1 MNVIRLLVVA
11 GVACALSAAQAAAQT
26 AAPKPP
32 APKISTATKEK
43 AAGQNANPDALILAD
58 FQKRIDTYMAI
69 HKDAS
74 KDAPPRKETNN
85 PAEIKAAQDALGAK
99 IRAARADAKAGDIM
113 TPEIQNKFRRVMYPV
128 VTSPAPQGTA
138 GREVKKDI
146 KEELKENSEER
157 KEEGGKP
164 VVLKVNASY
173 PEDTPLP
180 TTPPQVPMNLPKLP
194 EQLEY
199 RIIGKNLIIRDVEA
213 NIIVDFVPNV
223 IQ

>member
-11 GVACALSAAQAAAQT
+11 GVACALTPAPAAAQT
-26 AAPKPP
+26 AAHKPP

-43 AAGQNANPDALILAD
+43 AAEQNANPDALVLAD
-58 FQKRIDTYMAI
+58 FQKRIDAYMAI
-69 HKDAS
+69 HKDAA

-85 PAEIKAAQDALGAK
+85 PVEIKAAQDALGAK
-99 IRAARADAKAGDIM
+99 IRAARAMAKAGDIM
-113 TPEIQNKFRRVMYPV
+113 TPEIQNKFRRVMYPI

-164 VVLKVNASY
+164 VVLKVNATY
-173 PEDTPLP
+173 PNDTPLP
-180 TTPPQVPMNLPKLP
+180 TTPPQVLMNLPKLP

-213 NIIVDFVPNV
+213 NIIVDFVPNA